1 MGEGRRPTR
10 TPATNSDDLIFAIPC
25 NHNLN
30 EIATAGA
37 ESTMLYLEQTPSFDG
52 QMQIEVQ
59 KLTMNRSLRLA
70 LIPVQVS
77 R

>member
-1 MGEGRRPTR
+1 MGEGRRPIR
-10 TPATNSDDLIFAIPC
+10 TPATKSDGLIFAIPC

-30 EIATAGA
+30 AIATEGA
-37 ESTMLYLEQTPSFDG
+37 ESTMLCLEQTPLFDG

-59 KLTMNRSLRLA
+59 KLTMKRSLRLA